1 MDTVL
6 LAVKKTAETIQEADG
21 GVEYLTKADLGGG
34 GGTGDASAAKQDEQT
49 AILDNI
55 ASNLATKANQ
65 YISEVVCQTVDFT
78 TGSSTT
84 SATFNGSTKRI
95 LITPTE
101 DCWVKLG
108 GTATAGGTS
117 FFISAGIPF
126 PPILLNGKTSLS
138 VIGNTAAGQ
147 LSIFE
152 SH

>member
-21 GVEYLTKADLGGG
+21 GVEYLTKADLGGSG
-34 GGTGDASAAKQDEQT
+34 VGTGD
-49 AILDNI
+49 
-55 ASNLATKANQ
+55 ASNLATKTNQ

-78 TGSSTT
+78 AGSSTT
-84 SATFNGSTKRI
+84 SATFNASTKRI

-138 VIGNTAAGQ
+138 VIGKAGAGQ

>member
-21 GVEYLTKADLGGG
+21 GVEYLTKADLGGSG
-34 GGTGDASAAKQDEQT
+34 GGTG
-49 AILDNI
+49 
-55 ASNLATKANQ
+55 LATEANQ

-138 VIGNTAAGQ
+138 VIGNTAAGH